1 MDDIEKCDSLTN
13 FEPMAISRVAFATD
27 NCNIK
32 LIRLTC
38 QPWSRQPGSPRSLR
52 RRRQHPLHCWPAG
65 TWCWRTPPPAPHTA
79 CRGRKQQ
86 PNIFKCVGILF
97 DAFLYIYHSHL
108 PLNWEILK
116 VFSEPFSSPLISST
130 GAKPCDEIVIR
141 NISEKNYNCGQL
153 WEARGQMID
162 MWPQWP
168 HSHALTTAMSTE
180 RQASSKSERF
190 GNNLMYSLQRM
201 IFLFQWTR

>member
-1 MDDIEKCDSLTN
+1 MTSWMILKDATHWL
-13 FEPMAISRVAFATD
+13 ASRVTFATN

-32 LIRLTC
+32 LIWLTC

-130 GAKPCDEIVIR
+130 GAEPRDEIVIR
-141 NISEKNYNCGQL
+141 NISEK
-153 WEARGQMID
+153 ITIVD
-162 MWPQWP
+162 
-168 HSHALTTAMSTE
+168 SFS
-180 RQASSKSERF
+180 
-190 GNNLMYSLQRM
+190 
-201 IFLFQWTR
+201 ILFEELFFKKE